1 MPTLLIAAALAS
13 GLAAIASDWRGKR
26 LPLFYLAK
34 PLTTALILLLAW
46 VSLAALP
53 SYRAWIVAALLCCL
67 IGDIALMFK
76 GTRPFVLGLSAF
88 LVGHLLLMAA
98 FIGGLPLSPLFL
110 PLPMLSGAAVFLLLV
125 ITYARWLLPRTGRLQ
140 PAVLLY
146 LAVLSAMVLAAL
158 LRAALGER
166 AADDWVLL
174 GALLFALS
182 DAVLA
187 YRKFVA
193 APWWGQPATLLS
205 YYLAIGLIAWAH

>member
-1 MPTLLIAAALAS
+1 MISLLIAAAVLS
-13 GLAAIASDWRGKR
+13 GLAAIASDWRGQR
-26 LPLFYLAK
+26 RPLFYLAK
-34 PLTTALILLLAW
+34 PLTTVLILALAW
-46 VSLAALP
+46 VSLSALP
-53 SYRAWIVAALLCCL
+53 PYQAWVMAALLCCL

-76 GTRPFVLGLSAF
+76 GTRPFVLGLAAF
-88 LVGHLLLMAA
+88 LIGHLLLIAA
-98 FIGGLPLSPLFL
+98 FATGLPLTPLQV
-110 PLPMLSGAAVFLLLV
+110 PLLALIGAAAFLLLV
-125 ITYARWLLPRTGRLQ
+125 TGYAAWLLPRTGKLR

-146 LAVLSAMVLAAL
+146 LSVLSLMVLAAL
-158 LRAALGER
+158 LKSALGER

-187 YRKFVA
+187 WRKFVA